1 MIYGIII
8 SGILLIMLIFLM
20 WLICYKEHEKIF
32 DLFIGAMFMLFLI
45 IFCFALSEVIR
56 PQIKPMDVYQRKTIL
71 KYEVVN
77 GVKVDSCVI
86 WKD

>member
-1 MIYGIII
+1 MYGVIV
-8 SGILLIMLIFLM
+8 SGILVIMLVFLM
-20 WLICYKEHEKIF
+20 WLICYDEPGNKLI
-32 DLFIGAMFMLFLI
+32 LFIGAVFMLSLI

-56 PQIKPMDVYQRKTIL
+56 PQIKPIDVYQGKTTL
-71 KYEVVN
+71 QYKVVN